1 MSTSKGAHY
10 FPFFLKLGFISSI
23 VLLLFFLLYSLIA
36 SFDKSDIEQALEDEK
51 SNMIE
56 SLQLYIVDGRTKDLL
71 YNRNIE
77 VEETFTLEYIHSVT
91 NRRVFEEY
99 RVYNEQQI
107 EIYEMR
113 FDEFGANLPVGPE
126 QVDGFWTEFIVSDEY
141 YIVRYQNRLF
151 DRIPLQ
157 VGIVVADHTIVFADG
172 ERLRLRDIITDR
184 SFIEILVILPNE
196 ETA

>member
-1 MSTSKGAHY
+1 M
-10 FPFFLKLGFISSI
+10 
-23 VLLLFFLLYSLIA
+23 LLFFLLYSLIA